1 MGKSLVSKGA
11 VFPSPFGR
19 PEKMKRYR
27 RDSDLSPHGS
37 GKPHH
42 TNPYRGEEQ
51 VSISERKKE
60 INARRKRRETLR
72 KMKSELPKA
81 DAAKKAVWAAKLRKM
96 TPGAEMLIKEWGLE

>member
-1 MGKSLVSKGA
+1 MPEG
-11 VFPSPFGR
+11 PSPGTPERINTVPPNLAFFLSSRFGKTPTYNFR
-19 PEKMKRYR
+19 I
-27 RDSDLSPHGS
+27 
-37 GKPHH
+37 
-42 TNPYRGEEQ
+42 RGDKQ

>member
-1 MGKSLVSKGA
+1 MVCLPVFLERTNTVPPNLTFFLSSRFRQNPNIQLRIKGD
-11 VFPSPFGR
+11 
-19 PEKMKRYR
+19 K
-27 RDSDLSPHGS
+27 
-37 GKPHH
+37 
-42 TNPYRGEEQ
+42 Q

>member
-1 MGKSLVSKGA
+1 MPIRRKNTVLPNADFSLRRGFGKTPTYN
-11 VFPSPFGR
+11 FR
-19 PEKMKRYR
+19 
-27 RDSDLSPHGS
+27 
-37 GKPHH
+37 
-42 TNPYRGEEQ
+42 TRGDKQ

>member
-1 MGKSLVSKGA
+1 MGKSCA
-11 VFPSPFGR
+11 VLNIPRFLM
-19 PEKMKRYR
+19 E
-27 RDSDLSPHGS
+27 
-37 GKPHH
+37 
-42 TNPYRGEEQ
+42 TVQ

-96 TPGAEMLIKEWGLE
+96 TPGAEALIKEWGLE